1 MKGKNMKS
9 IVSSNIRVEEESW
22 DKLRIIASIN
32 KRSINKEIE
41 YLIDQRIKEYE
52 KKFGTINTN
61 LEDIKPDKK

>member
-1 MKGKNMKS
+1 MKS

>member
-1 MKGKNMKS
+1 MKS

-52 KKFGTINTN
+52 KEFGTINTN